1 MESLAAVAAAAL
13 VAASLAGTA
22 ALQGEKK
29 PPASA
34 GASAGVE
41 TKGDVIAGRKLYKAH
56 CALCHF
62 ADAAILKVG
71 PGMKGLFKQQ
81 KLPLSGLTLSEENV
95 RQRIEEGN
103 PDPQKP
109 LMPAYRDILTAKE
122 MDDLIAYLKTL

>member
-1 MESLAAVAAAAL
+1 MPQLARAFLLVGVSLALGFSPAA
-13 VAASLAGTA
+13 
-22 ALQGEKK
+22 QEKK
-29 PPASA
+29 SSPAAPSA
-34 GASAGVE
+34 DSHSQGDPVAG
-41 TKGDVIAGRKLYKAH
+41 KKLYKAH

-71 PGMKGLFKQQ
+71 PGMKGLFKQP
-81 KLPLSGLTLSEENV
+81 KLPLSGLTVNEENV
-95 RQRIEEGN
+95 RKRIEEGN